1 MDTGAVRVP
10 ATPTASPA
18 VRSPNPVAEPATR
31 TEIAPEKAVQPSQES
46 VFARPAAE
54 NGAENGS
61 ETRSVSSSSIKREE
75 YRDTITDSLVF
86 RAIDT
91 ETGEV
96 VRQIPEE
103 SLLRLRRAFA
113 ETTHQDM
120 TGLGVNRSL

>member
-1 MDTGAVRVP
+1 METGVTRAPAYQTALTPLRGREAVNPP
-10 ATPTASPA
+10 AAPTD
-18 VRSPNPVAEPATR
+18 V
-31 TEIAPEKAVQPSQES
+31 APEKAVQPAQES
-46 VFARPAAE
+46 EAARPEAE
-54 NGAENGS
+54 NP
-61 ETRSVSSSSIKREE
+61 VSQSTSAPQDIKREE

-96 VRQIPEE
+96 VRQIPDE

-113 ETTHQDM
+113 ETTHKDM

>member
-1 MDTGAVRVP
+1 METGAVRQNLFPPPV
-10 ATPTASPA
+10 T
-18 VRSPNPVAEPATR
+18 VRSTEPADRPEDATVVP
-31 TEIAPEKAVQPSQES
+31 PEKAVQAANDTGET
-46 VFARPAAE
+46 RPE
-54 NGAENGS
+54 AENGS
-61 ETRSVSSSSIKREE
+61 AGDPAAASSPRIKREE
-75 YRDTITDSLVF
+75 YRDKITDSLVY

-113 ETTHQDM
+113 LTTHQDM

>member
-1 MDTGAVRVP
+1 METGVTRAPAYQTALAPLRSREAVNPP
-10 ATPTASPA
+10 AAPTD
-18 VRSPNPVAEPATR
+18 V
-31 TEIAPEKAVQPSQES
+31 APEKTVQPSQES
-46 VFARPAAE
+46 EAARPEAE
-54 NGAENGS
+54 NPAS
-61 ETRSVSSSSIKREE
+61 QPASAPQDIKREE

-96 VRQIPEE
+96 VRQIPDE

-113 ETTHQDM
+113 ETTHKDM

>member
-1 MDTGAVRVP
+1 MDTAAVKGP
-10 ATPTASPA
+10 PPPTASQTIRAPA
-18 VRSPNPVAEPATR
+18 PTLEPVAE
-31 TEIAPEKAVQPSQES
+31 TELAPSETVQPAVEAEA
-46 VFARPAAE
+46 ARPSAE
-54 NGAENGS
+54 NNAQPIQ
-61 ETRSVSSSSIKREE
+61 SIKREE
-75 YRDTITDSLVF
+75 YRDTVTDSLVF

-120 TGLGVNRSL
+120 TGLGLNRSL